1 MADLSTTPS
10 AGRLPSFSDTIQKAL
25 EIYAWRR
32 RCPAAKRGFVDNNL
46 EHINNEPMR
55 VMPIFKRTVAA
66 IVLCT
71 GLTCG
76 LNLVSTTA
84 FAASALY
91 WCPDR
96 KADQQYSAKPG
107 PGCSPLVDKKDPAT
121 EHLESSG
128 EPGREPRDFKID
140 NLQHDVSQ
148 FLKQYR
154 HFLECCKTD
163 LVELRQVE
171 ALGDDLGDLLASIQA
186 QISNYSLASRGVM
199 LRELIPP
206 IAKARADLRTL
217 RARLEQIDQS
227 TRQRTSASLEEE
239 AKELQAIRELE
250 ESIHRDI
257 TAPALPT
264 GPRTGAAIGAAP
276 AAGPAIGKT
285 PTTGS
290 AIGREG
296 HTGEDIGASPKSGGN
311 IGSSGPTGFAIGETG
326 RAGPSI
332 GESEL
337 NSDASS
343 SVGSSLQQST
353 VGSSLSDSTV
363 GSHLGPSSI
372 GSSLQDS
379 SVGSSFGGSSVG
391 SSLQDRGTSH

>member
-1 MADLSTTPS
+1 MPTDRQRTARQACCEPTATKTQ
-10 AGRLPSFSDTIQKAL
+10 RIHH
-25 EIYAWRR
+25 
-32 RCPAAKRGFVDNNL
+32 PATNRGFVDN
-46 EHINNEPMR
+46 EGGHINNGHMHATR
-55 VMPIFKRTVAA
+55 ILRDT
-66 IVLCT
+66 LCVI
-71 GLTCG
+71 GLSLG
-76 LNLVSTTA
+76 PAYSLNLIPASA

-96 KADQQYSAKPG
+96 KADQQYSAKPD
-107 PGCSPLVDKKDPAT
+107 PGCSPLVEKKDPAT
-121 EHLESSG
+121 EPSEQARESG
-128 EPGREPRDFKID
+128 KEPRDFKID
-140 NLQHDVSQ
+140 NLQHDASE
-148 FLKQYR
+148 FFTQYR

-163 LVELRQVE
+163 LAALQQMET
-171 ALGDDLGDLLASIQA
+171 LGDDLGDLLTSIQA
-186 QISNYSLASRGVM
+186 QMSNHSLASRGVM

-239 AKELQAIRELE
+239 AKEAQAIRELE

-257 TAPALPT
+257 TAPVLPT

-276 AAGPAIGKT
+276 SAGPAIGKT
-285 PTTGS
+285 PKTGS

-296 HTGEDIGASPKSGGN
+296 NTGEEIGASPKSGGN
-311 IGSSGPTGFAIGETG
+311 IGNSGPTGFAIGGTG

-337 NSDASS
+337 NSDTSS

-363 GSHLGPSSI
+363 GSTFGGASI

-379 SVGSSFGGSSVG
+379 SVGSSFGGSSAG
-391 SSLQDRGTSH
+391 SSLQDHGTSQ